1 MQGPS
6 LPLFRISAE
15 GARRGHGGLWRPI
28 AWLGGIVA
36 AGTALALG
44 AILAVFT
51 AVAVAVIAVF
61 TSVLI
66 FFTSLAMRARRRA
79 AAAPDGEVIEAR
91 KVGHQW
97 VAYGWDRQSR

>member
-6 LPLFRISAE
+6 TRSFRIAF
-15 GARRGHGGLWRPI
+15 GGPRRGPSGVWRPI
-28 AWLGGIVA
+28 AWVGGVIA
-36 AGTALALG
+36 AGAALALG
-44 AILAVFT
+44 AVLAVFT
-51 AVAVAVIAVF
+51 AIAVAVFALF
-61 TSVLI
+61 ASVLV

-79 AAAPDGEVIEAR
+79 HATPEGEVIEAR